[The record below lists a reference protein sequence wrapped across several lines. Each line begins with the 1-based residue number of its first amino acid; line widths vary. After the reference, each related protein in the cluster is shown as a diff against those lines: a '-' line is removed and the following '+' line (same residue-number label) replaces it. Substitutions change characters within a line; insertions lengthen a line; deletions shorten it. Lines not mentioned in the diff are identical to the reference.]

1 MRQHDPIWFCN
12 CASDHMIWG
21 NEFVTFEHSLDQI
34 DLFLLNYDHVQCEV
48 LLHLSCDS
56 SEVNTD

>member
-1 MRQHDPIWFCN
+1 M
-12 CASDHMIWG
+12 
-21 NEFVTFEHSLDQI
+21 TFEHSLDQI